1 MSTEKD
7 TIAIILDDV
16 LAFHKQMEKNFVM
29 DKGIHDM
36 GLLESAVSTPFQT
49 FGGQELYPSLLDKAA
64 RLCYGLAKNHPFRD
78 GNKRSAVHSMLVF
91 LYINEIELEY
101 TQLELEE
108 MIIAVADNRMSSDE
122 LKDWIEKR
130 IQKK

>member
-49 FGGQELYPSLLDKAA
+49 FGGQELYPSSAPPTAVDLPMNKTDAGHKSIQYLCDANVLLFHYKVAHDVSDFFRKGMCNLSTTAEI
-64 RLCYGLAKNHPFRD
+64 KN
-78 GNKRSAVHSMLVF
+78 
-91 LYINEIELEY
+91 
-101 TQLELEE
+101 
-108 MIIAVADNRMSSDE
+108 
-122 LKDWIEKR
+122 
-130 IQKK
+130 

>member
-29 DKGIHDM
+29 DKRIHDM
-36 GLLESAVSTPFQT
+36 RLLESAVSKPFQT

>member
-29 DKGIHDM
+29 DKDIHDM

>member
-16 LAFHKQMEKNFVM
+16 LSFHEYMEKTFVM

-36 GLLESAVSTPFQT
+36 SLLESAVNTPFQT
-49 FGGQELYPSLLDKAA
+49 FSGQDLYPSILDKAA

-91 LYINEIELEY
+91 LYINGIELEY
-101 TQLELEE
+101 SQLELEE
-108 MIIAVADNRMSSDE
+108 MIIAVADSRMSSDE
-122 LKDWIEKR
+122 LKEWIKKR
-130 IQKK
+130 VK

>member
-1 MSTEKD
+1 
-7 TIAIILDDV
+7 
-16 LAFHKQMEKNFVM
+16 MEKNFVM

>member
-1 MSTEKD
+1 MSAEKD

-16 LAFHKQMEKNFVM
+16 LAFHEHMEKTFVM
-29 DKGIHDM
+29 DKGIHNM
-36 GLLESAVSTPFQT
+36 GLLESAISTPFQT
-49 FGGQELYPSLLDKAA
+49 FGGQDLYPSIIDKAA

-91 LYINEIELEY
+91 LYINGIELKY

-108 MIIAVADNRMSSDE
+108 MILLSLIVGCLVMN
-122 LKDWIEKR
+122 
-130 IQKK
+130 

>member
-16 LAFHKQMEKNFVM
+16 LAFHKQMKKNFVM

>member
-1 MSTEKD
+1 
-7 TIAIILDDV
+7 
-16 LAFHKQMEKNFVM
+16 
-29 DKGIHDM
+29 
-36 GLLESAVSTPFQT
+36 
-49 FGGQELYPSLLDKAA
+49 
-64 RLCYGLAKNHPFRD
+64 
-78 GNKRSAVHSMLVF
+78 MLVF

>member
-1 MSTEKD
+1 MSAEKD

-16 LAFHKQMEKNFVM
+16 LAFHEHMEKTFVM
-29 DKGIHDM
+29 DKGIHNM
-36 GLLESAVSTPFQT
+36 GLLESAISTPFQT
-49 FGGQELYPSLLDKAA
+49 FGGQDLYPSIIDKAA

-91 LYINEIELEY
+91 LYINGIELKY

-108 MIIAVADNRMSSDE
+108 MIIAIADSRMPSDE
-122 LKDWIEKR
+122 LKKWIEER
-130 IQKK
+130 IN